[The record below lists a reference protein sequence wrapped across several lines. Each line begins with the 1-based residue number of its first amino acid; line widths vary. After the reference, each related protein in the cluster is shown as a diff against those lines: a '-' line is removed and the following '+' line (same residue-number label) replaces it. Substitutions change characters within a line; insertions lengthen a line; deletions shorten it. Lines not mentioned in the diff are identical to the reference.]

1 MKDQYDF
8 ADENYQREFHELK
21 EEERELLEI
30 KRKIVEIDKHLMT

>member
-8 ADENYQREFHELK
+8 ADENYQREFQELK
-21 EEERELLEI
+21 EEERGLLEI